1 MLSDCIAEGIPLDS
15 ESIAAGILAEV
26 VSSGSL
32 CTSVIEAQLGPGV
45 AKLLHDVMRVRALP
59 KRLDIYDDV
68 ATRWLFCLLLA
79 WHDIC
84 FQING
89 HHTSF
94 GIVAVCGI
102 LADPDLRL

>member
-1 MLSDCIAEGIPLDS
+1 MQLQGLGPRASRALQVATMLSDCIADGIPLDS

-32 CTSVIEAQLGPGV
+32 CTSVVEAQLGPGV

-68 ATRWLFCLLLA
+68 ATRWLF
-79 WHDIC
+79 
-84 FQING
+84 
-89 HHTSF
+89 
-94 GIVAVCGI
+94 
-102 LADPDLRL
+102 